1 MEKNLIRIPPSV
13 QFQRDQLAAVLET
26 LIGGSIDGILDEH
39 VSKYQIPY
47 CTYGVDVN
55 LLEELE
61 AVNQHSK
68 ILEHNCA
75 NFVIMDRI
83 KRLINILRNRSS

>member
-1 MEKNLIRIPPSV
+1 MEKNLIRIPPTV

-26 LIGGSIDGILDEH
+26 LIAGSIDGILDEH
-39 VSKYQIPY
+39 TSKYQIPY
-47 CTYGVDVN
+47 CTYGVDAN

-75 NFVIMDRI
+75 NFGIMERI
-83 KRLINILRNRSS
+83 KRLD